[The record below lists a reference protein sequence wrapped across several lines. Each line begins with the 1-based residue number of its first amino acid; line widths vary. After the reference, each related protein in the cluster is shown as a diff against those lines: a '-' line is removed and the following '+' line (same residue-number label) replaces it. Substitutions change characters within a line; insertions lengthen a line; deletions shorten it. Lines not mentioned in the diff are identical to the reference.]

1 MIYIGIDW
9 SKDHHDMCIMSE
21 SGAVVS
27 QIKYKQSLE
36 GYQRMEAECQ
46 KLGVPPRQCIVA
58 IETTYNL
65 MVDFLVERGYMV
77 YIIPPQAT
85 KGYRNRKH
93 SSNAHTDASDAALLA
108 SIMRTDRDS
117 HRRLLPNSP
126 LTQQILAQ
134 VRLIELLRC
143 SIQRQENQLGAV
155 LLRIYPQALGLFDKL
170 SSQISLHFL
179 AAYPTARKATA
190 LSLEDF
196 REFCTAHH
204 YTHPSYIPI
213 RYAHL
218 IEPAPA
224 ANKDVIQA
232 YQGHVSTLAELL
244 LPQVKCKIKA
254 QIRLTKLFD
263 QHPDAFIFDS
273 LPGAGKLLAPA
284 LLAKFGDQ
292 RGRFPNHSDVQ
303 ALAGTCPTTEC
314 SGRRRTVRF
323 RRGCDKEFRRIT
335 QQYARSSAR
344 ESGWANAYCRE
355 IRSHHPS
362 ISHAYR
368 CLANRWL
375 AIIWKIWQT
384 RQAYDEGYH
393 LRQRAARR
401 RPRS

>member
-1 MIYIGIDW
+1 MFYIGIDW
-9 SKDHHDMCIMSE
+9 SKDHHNMCIMSE

-27 QIKYKQSLE
+27 EIEYKQSLE
-36 GYQRMEAECQ
+36 GFQRMEGECQ
-46 KLGVPPRQCIVA
+46 KLGVSPRQCIVA

-65 MVDFLVERGYMV
+65 MVDFLVERGCIV

-93 SSNAHTDASDAALLA
+93 SSNAHTDTSDAFLLA

-117 HRRLLPNSP
+117 HRRLMPNSP

-170 SSQISLHFL
+170 GSQISLHFL
-179 AAYPTARKATA
+179 AAYPTAQEATD

-204 YTHPSYIPI
+204 YTRPSYIPI

-218 IEPAPA
+218 IDPAPA
-224 ANKDVIQA
+224 ANNAVIQA
-232 YQGHVSTLAELL
+232 YQGHVSTLAEVL
-244 LPQVKCKIKA
+244 LPQVERRIKA

-284 LLAKFGDQ
+284 LLAKFGDH
-292 RGRFPNHSDVQ
+292 RGRFPNRADVQ
-303 ALAGTCPTTEC
+303 ALAGTCPTTER
-314 SGRRRTVRF
+314 SGRRKTVRF
-323 RRGCDKEFRRIT
+323 RRGCDKEFRRIS
-335 QQYARSSAR
+335 QQYARSSTP
-344 ESGWANAYCRE
+344 ESGWANAYCGE

-362 ISHAYR
+362 NSHAYR